1 MPNLN
6 ALLPHHQPVDIF
18 LEMYKGKTISVVI
31 PCLNEEEGIGGV
43 IESIPDFVDEVLVVD
58 NGSEDRSVEIATSLG
73 ARVVVE
79 PRRGYGRAY
88 RTGLES
94 ATSEIIATTD
104 ADGTYPIH
112 LLAALLDE
120 FEARKLDFASA
131 SRFPLERKDAM
142 SLRNIVGNKI
152 FTICARL
159 LFSAAFND
167 ILSGMWVFKREM
179 LPKMRLE
186 SDGWSFSQDIKIEA
200 FGVNG
205 SRCGEIRIPYA
216 VRLGQVKL
224 PAWRAG
230 VSALVELFLRRLRDR
245 RRRD

>member
-1 MPNLN
+1 
-6 ALLPHHQPVDIF
+6 
-18 LEMYKGKTISVVI
+18 MYKGKTISVVI

-43 IESIPDFVDEVLVVD
+43 IEAVPDFVDEVLVVD
-58 NGSEDRSVEIATSLG
+58 NGSQDNSVEISTSLG

-94 ATSEIIATTD
+94 ATCEVIATTD

-112 LLAALLDE
+112 LLSDLLDE
-120 FEARKLDFASA
+120 FEARELDFASA
-131 SRFPLERKDAM
+131 SRFPLQRRDAM
-142 SLRNIVGNKI
+142 SLRNVIGNKI
-152 FTICARL
+152 FTVCARV
-159 LFSAAFND
+159 LFSTPFND

-179 LPKMRLE
+179 LPEMHLE

-200 FGVNG
+200 FSTNG
-205 SRCGEIRIPYA
+205 RRCGEIRIPYEA
-216 VRLGQVKL
+216 RLGQVKL

-230 VSALVELFLRRLRDR
+230 ISALAKLFLRGFRAMLGQD
-245 RRRD
+245 

>member
-1 MPNLN
+1 
-6 ALLPHHQPVDIF
+6 
-18 LEMYKGKTISVVI
+18 MYKDKTVSVVI

-43 IESIPDFVDEVLVVD
+43 IEAIPDFVDEVLVVD

-73 ARVVVE
+73 AKVVVE

-94 ATSEIIATTD
+94 ATGDIIATTD

-112 LLAALLDE
+112 LLADLLDE
-120 FEARKLDFASA
+120 FEARELEFASA
-131 SRFPLERKDAM
+131 SRFPLRRKDAM
-142 SLRNIVGNKI
+142 SLRNVIGNKI
-152 FTICARL
+152 FTVCARL
-159 LFSAAFND
+159 LFSTTFND

-179 LPKMRLE
+179 LADMRLE

-200 FGVNG
+200 FSLNG
-205 SRCGEIRIPYA
+205 RRCGEIRIPYE
-216 VRLGQVKL
+216 VRQGQVKL

-230 VSALVELFLRRLRDR
+230 ISALVELFLRRFYAR
-245 RRRD
+245 RRQG